1 MPVLLCIPKI
11 CERIRRLAEEAGC
24 GGAPNLEWCD
34 SKHAILTN
42 NTAPGLVQEYKLS
55 GVGRK
60 TVWNGGSGEEIYFAS
75 LDSLPFPVWTANER
89 GRCAFHNQAAL
100 VFLGKTQEGVLAEG
114 WAGFV
119 HPDDIAR
126 LADQLASLSHSS
138 SPRQIEFRMRSS
150 AGDYRW
156 FLCNLAPRYDGSGRI
171 SGCVG
176 YSVDISSF
184 KKTTEAFFHSETRYR
199 QLFDSNLI
207 GAMYTSVSGGI
218 LDANQKFLEMVG
230 YPASDIKAGLL
241 RWIDITPP
249 EYKAQAESNAE
260 QLRATGIFKP
270 VEKEYIR
277 NDGSR
282 VPVLVTSALL
292 EGSTTEAITFV
303 VDITEHKRAE
313 QAMRQQAESLAN
325 GQIAALNRTLTLLAT
340 EPSLDTALSHVLKA
354 ISEQLSVTSS
364 GLHLAGLNPS
374 DTLLHM
380 NYDDGQI
387 TRGEDIND
395 PSALHPRHVALI
407 TERWKAQKDGFP
419 KPVILDVAA
428 SSEFDDQRRARL
440 LANKIHTLLLVP
452 LLVHNRLVGTLS
464 IRIKERRTLRA
475 AEIELAQALAQQ
487 ASLAVH
493 LTHLA
498 ERLRQV
504 AILEER
510 NLAATGR
517 AAELARANQALKQ
530 TLDVLANDPEIDEVL
545 GHVLTVVTQVLE
557 GSVSTLWLRDRD
569 AETAKLHLV
578 FRDGHL
584 VSGAESGHRLA
595 GQTLD
600 LSRQDLFAFAVFR
613 RGRPVWHEVA
623 TSEAL
628 DEAAKTYLREQGV
641 KALLGIPL
649 ILADKAIGA
658 IVVRFPELRQFGSVE
673 LELAQGLAQQA
684 TLALQLTRLAEQA
697 RKAAITEE
705 RNRMAREIHDTLAQ
719 SFTGVLIQLQAARQV
734 LDGVNPEATQHLE
747 SAIALARVGLTEARR
762 SVRGLRP
769 QLLRDGNITTA
780 LDQLVRQ
787 LGTDSLVRINFSANG
802 DAQRLMSP
810 DIESNLLRISQ
821 EAITNAMKHSGANQ
835 INVRLSA
842 GPEAVQLA
850 IEDNGAG
857 FDPHVSTLSRGFGLI
872 SMQERADRIGGDL
885 TILTKPGAGTKIHL
899 LLPILRTT
907 KLGEDRTRGSGHSPP

>member
-1 MPVLLCIPKI
+1 
-11 CERIRRLAEEAGC
+11 
-24 GGAPNLEWCD
+24 
-34 SKHAILTN
+34 
-42 NTAPGLVQEYKLS
+42 LS
-55 GVGRK
+55 GVGPK
-60 TVWNGGSGEEIYFAS
+60 TAWTGGGGEEMYFAS
-75 LDSLPFPVWTANER
+75 LDSLPFPVWAANSHGSCTFR
-89 GRCAFHNQAAL
+89 NRACLA
-100 VFLGKTQEGVLAEG
+100 FLGKTQEDVITQD

-119 HPDDIAR
+119 HPDDIAK
-126 LADQLASLSHSS
+126 LTDQLASLARCS
-138 SPRQIEFRMRSS
+138 SPRQIQFRMRSS

-156 FLCNLAPRYDGSGRI
+156 FLCTLAPRYDGSGRI

-176 YSVDISSF
+176 YSADISSF
-184 KKTTEAFFHSETRYR
+184 KRKTEAFFHSETRYR

-218 LDANQKFLEMVG
+218 LDANEKFIEMVG
-230 YPASDIKAGLL
+230 YSASDIRAGRL
-241 RWIDITPP
+241 RWMDITPP

-277 NDGSR
+277 KDGSR
-282 VPVLVTSALL
+282 VPVLVTSAML
-292 EGSTTEAITFV
+292 EGSTAEAITFV
-303 VDITEHKRAE
+303 VDITEHKHEE
-313 QAMRQQAESLAN
+313 QAMRQHAESLAN
-325 GQIAALNRTLTLLAT
+325 GQTAALNRTLTLLAT

-374 DTLLHM
+374 DMLLLM

-407 TERWKAQKDGFP
+407 TERWKAQKEGFP
-419 KPVILDVAA
+419 KPVILDVAT
-428 SSEFDDQRRARL
+428 SSEFDDQRRAHL

-464 IRIKERRTLRA
+464 IRIKERRALRA

-498 ERLRQV
+498 ERSRQV

-530 TLDVLANDPEIDEVL
+530 TLDVLANDPEINEVL

-569 AETAKLHLV
+569 TETAKLHLL
-578 FRDGHL
+578 FRDGNL

-595 GQTLD
+595 GQILD

-734 LDGVNPEATQHLE
+734 LDGVNLEATQHLE

-780 LDQLVRQ
+780 LNQLVRQ

-842 GPEAVQLA
+842 GPEAIQLA

-907 KLGEDRTRGSGHSPP
+907 KLGEDRTRGSGHSPS

>member
-1 MPVLLCIPKI
+1 M
-11 CERIRRLAEEAGC
+11 
-24 GGAPNLEWCD
+24 
-34 SKHAILTN
+34 
-42 NTAPGLVQEYKLS
+42 S
-55 GVGRK
+55 GVGPK
-60 TVWNGGSGEEIYFAS
+60 TAWTGGDGEEIYFAS
-75 LDSLPFPVWTANER
+75 VDSLPFPVWAANKH
-89 GRCAFHNQAAL
+89 GRCTFHNQACLA
-100 VFLGKTQEGVLAEG
+100 FLGKTQEDVITED

-119 HPDDIAR
+119 HPDDIAT
-126 LADQLASLSHSS
+126 LADQLASLAHSS
-138 SPRQIEFRMRSS
+138 SPCSPRQIEFRMRSS

-156 FLCNLAPRYDGSGRI
+156 FLCTLAPRYDGLGRF

-176 YSVDISSF
+176 FSADISSF
-184 KKTTEAFFHSETRYR
+184 KKTTEASFHSETRYR

-218 LDANQKFLEMVG
+218 LDANHKFLEMVG
-230 YPASDIKAGLL
+230 YSASDIKAGL
-241 RWIDITPP
+241 RWIDITPA
-249 EYKAQAESNAE
+249 EFKAQAESNAE

-277 NDGSR
+277 KDGSR

-292 EGSTTEAITFV
+292 EGSTAEAITFV

-313 QAMRQQAESLAN
+313 QAMRQHAESLAN

-364 GLHLAGLNPS
+364 GLHLAGLSPA

-395 PSALHPRHVALI
+395 SSALHPRHIALI
-407 TERWKAQKDGFP
+407 TETWQAQKNGLP

-428 SSEFDDQRRARL
+428 SSEFDEQRRAHL
-440 LANKIHTLLLVP
+440 LANKIYTLLLVP

-464 IRIKERRTLRA
+464 IRIKERRALRA

-498 ERLRQV
+498 ERSRQV
-504 AILEER
+504 AVLEER

-569 AETAKLHLV
+569 TETAKLHLV

-595 GQTLD
+595 GQTLE

-649 ILADKAIGA
+649 ILAEKAIGA

-734 LDGVNPEATQHLE
+734 LDGIHLDATQHVE

-762 SVRGLRP
+762 SVQGLRP

-780 LDQLVRQ
+780 LDKLVRQ
-787 LGTDSLVRINFSANG
+787 LGSDSPVRINFSAHG

-835 INVRLSA
+835 ISVRLSA

-907 KLGEDRTRGSGHSPP
+907 KLGEDRSQGSGFSPA

>member
-1 MPVLLCIPKI
+1 M
-11 CERIRRLAEEAGC
+11 
-24 GGAPNLEWCD
+24 
-34 SKHAILTN
+34 
-42 NTAPGLVQEYKLS
+42 S
-55 GVGRK
+55 GVGPK
-60 TVWNGGSGEEIYFAS
+60 TAWTGGGGEEIYFAS
-75 LDSLPFPVWTANER
+75 LDSLPFPVWAANSD
-89 GRCAFHNQAAL
+89 GRCTFHNQAAL
-100 VFLGKTQEGVLAEG
+100 AFLGKTREGVLAEG
-114 WAGFV
+114 WPGFV
-119 HPDDIAR
+119 HPDDIEK
-126 LADQLASLSHSS
+126 LADQLASLAHSS
-138 SPRQIEFRMRSS
+138 SPQQIEFRMRSS

-156 FLCNLAPRYDGSGRI
+156 FLCTLAPRYDGSGRF

-176 YSVDISSF
+176 YSADISSF

-230 YPASDIKAGLL
+230 YSTSDIKAGRL
-241 RWIDITPP
+241 RWIDITPA
-249 EYKAQAESNAE
+249 EFKAQAESNAE

-277 NDGSR
+277 KDGSR

-292 EGSTTEAITFV
+292 EGSTAEAITFV

-313 QAMRQQAESLAN
+313 QAMRQHAESLAN

-380 NYDDGQI
+380 NYDDGHI

-395 PSALHPRHVALI
+395 SSALHPRHIALI
-407 TERWKAQKDGFP
+407 NERWQAQKDSFP

-428 SSEFDDQRRARL
+428 SSEFDDRRRAHL

-464 IRIKERRTLRA
+464 IRIKERRALRA

-498 ERLRQV
+498 ERSRQV
-504 AILEER
+504 AVLEER
-510 NLAATGR
+510 NLSATGR

-569 AETAKLHLV
+569 TETAKLHLV
-578 FRDGHL
+578 FRDGQL

-628 DEAAKTYLREQGV
+628 DEAAKSYLREQGV

-649 ILADKAIGA
+649 ILADIAIGA

-734 LDGVNPEATQHLE
+734 LDGVHLDATQHVE

-762 SVRGLRP
+762 SVQGLRP

-780 LDQLVRQ
+780 LDKLVRQ
-787 LGTDSLVRINFSANG
+787 LGSDSPVRINFSANG

-835 INVRLSA
+835 ISVRFST

-885 TILTKPGAGTKIHL
+885 TILTKPGAGTTIHL
-899 LLPILRTT
+899 LLPIPRTT
-907 KLGEDRTRGSGHSPP
+907 KLGEDRSQGSGFSPA

>member
-1 MPVLLCIPKI
+1 MSVAGLKTAWTGDGD
-11 CERIRRLAEEAGC
+11 EKAYLA
-24 GGAPNLEWCD
+24 
-34 SKHAILTN
+34 
-42 NTAPGLVQEYKLS
+42 
-55 GVGRK
+55 
-60 TVWNGGSGEEIYFAS
+60 F
-75 LDSLPFPVWTANER
+75 LDSLPFPVWLADER
-89 GRCAFHNQAAL
+89 GRCVFQNKAGLA
-100 VFLGKTQEGVLAEG
+100 FLGKKPEDVLAED

-119 HPDDIAR
+119 HPDDLPNLIGH
-126 LADQLASLSHSS
+126 LASLANASS
-138 SPRQIEFRMRSS
+138 RRQIEFRMRSS
-150 AGDYRW
+150 VAEYRW
-156 FLCNLAPRYDGSGRI
+156 FLCTLAPRIDGAGRI

-176 YSVDISSF
+176 YSVDISSS
-184 KKTTEAFFHSETRYR
+184 KKTTESFFHSETRYR
-199 QLFDSNLI
+199 QLFASNLI
-207 GAMYTSVSGGI
+207 GAIYTSVEGGI
-218 LDANQKFLEMVG
+218 LDANQKFLDMVG
-230 YPASDIKAGLL
+230 YSAGDISAGL
-241 RWIDITPP
+241 RWIDITPL
-249 EYKAQAESNAE
+249 EYKAQAESNARE
-260 QLRATGIFKP
+260 LRANGIFRP
-270 VEKEYIR
+270 IEKEYIR
-277 NDGSR
+277 KDGSR

-303 VDITEHKRAE
+303 VDITEHKRTE
-313 QAMRQQAESLAN
+313 QATRQHAESLAN

-364 GLHLAGLNPS
+364 GLHLAGLHANEA
-374 DTLLHM
+374 LLHM
-380 NYDDGQI
+380 NYDHGQI
-387 TRGEDIND
+387 TRGEDIDD
-395 PSALHPRHVALI
+395 PSALHPQHVARA
-407 TERWKAQKDGFP
+407 TERWQAQKDGCRG
-419 KPVILDVAA
+419 PVILDVAT
-428 SSEFDDQRRARL
+428 SSELDEVRRAHL
-440 LANKIHTLLLVP
+440 LAEDICTLLLVP
-452 LLVHNRLVGTLS
+452 LLVHNKLVGTLS
-464 IRIKERRTLRA
+464 IRVKERRELRP

-498 ERLRQV
+498 QRSRQV

-545 GHVLTVVTQVLE
+545 GHVLTVITQVLE
-557 GSVSTLWLRDRD
+557 GTVSTLWLRDRD
-569 AETAKLHLV
+569 DETAKLHLL

-595 GQTLD
+595 GQTLS

-628 DEAAKTYLREQGV
+628 DDVARAYLQEQGV

-649 ILADKAIGA
+649 ILADKAIGS
-658 IVVRFPELRQFGSVE
+658 IVVRFSDLRQFGSVE

-719 SFTGVLIQLQAARQV
+719 GFTGILIQLQAAKQV
-734 LDGVNPEATQHLE
+734 LNGAHSEATQHLE
-747 SAIALARVGLTEARR
+747 SAIDLARVGLTEARR
-762 SVRGLRP
+762 SVQGLRP
-769 QLLRDGNITTA
+769 QLLRDGNIVTA

-787 LGTDSLVRINFSANG
+787 LATDTLVRIHFFSNG
-802 DAQRLMSP
+802 DAQRLTWSP

-821 EAITNAMKHSGANQ
+821 EAIANAMKHSGANQ

-842 GPEAVQLA
+842 GSEAIQLA

-857 FDPHVSTLSRGFGLI
+857 FDPHVNSLSRGFGLI

-885 TILTKPGAGTKIHL
+885 TILTKPGSGTKIHL

-907 KLGEDRTRGSGHSPP
+907 KTGEDRSPASDHS

>member
-1 MPVLLCIPKI
+1 
-11 CERIRRLAEEAGC
+11 
-24 GGAPNLEWCD
+24 
-34 SKHAILTN
+34 
-42 NTAPGLVQEYKLS
+42 LS
-55 GVGRK
+55 GVGLK
-60 TVWNGGSGEEIYFAS
+60 SALTGDGGEEAYLAF
-75 LDSLPFPVWTANER
+75 LDSLPFPAWLADES
-89 GRCAFHNQAAL
+89 GFC
-100 VFLGKTQEGVLAEG
+100 VFLNKAGLILLDKTQENVLAEG
-114 WAGFV
+114 WVGFV
-119 HPDDIAR
+119 HPDDIANLRNHLTR
-126 LADQLASLSHSS
+126 LADDS
-138 SPRQIEFRMRSS
+138 SPPQLELRMRIT
-150 AGDYRW
+150 AADYRW
-156 FLCNLAPRYDGSGRI
+156 FLCILAARYDGSGRS
-171 SGCVG
+171 SGFVG
-176 YSVDISSF
+176 YSADISSLR
-184 KKTTEAFFHSETRYR
+184 KTAESFFRSETRYR

-218 LDANQKFLEMVG
+218 LDANLKFLEIVG
-230 YPASDIKAGLL
+230 YSAQEVEAAGL
-241 RWIDITPP
+241 RWMVTPP
-249 EYKAQAESNAE
+249 EYKAEAESNVE
-260 QLRATGIFKP
+260 ELRTTGIFKP

-277 NDGSR
+277 KDGSR
-282 VPVLVTSALL
+282 VSVLVTSALL
-292 EGSTTEAITFV
+292 EGSTSEAITFV

-313 QAMRQQAESLAN
+313 LAMRQHAESLAN
-325 GQIAALNRTLTLLAT
+325 GQISALNRTLTLLAT
-340 EPSLDTALSHVLKA
+340 EPSLDAALSHVLKA
-354 ISEQLSVTSS
+354 ITEQLSITSS
-364 GLHLAGLNPS
+364 GLHLAGSRANE
-374 DTLLHM
+374 TLLHM
-380 NYDDGQI
+380 NYHDGQI
-387 TRGEDIND
+387 TRGKDIRD
-395 PSALHPRHVALI
+395 PSALNPRHVALVA
-407 TERWKAQKDGFP
+407 ERWESRKVGSP
-419 KPVILDVAA
+419 KPVVLDV
-428 SSEFDDQRRARL
+428 STSPEFDDAGRARL
-440 LANKIHTLLLVP
+440 LGDKIYTLLLVP
-452 LLVHNRLVGTLS
+452 LLVHNKLVGALS
-464 IRIKERRTLRA
+464 IRIKERRALRP

-498 ERLRQV
+498 ESSRQV

-530 TLDVLANDPEIDEVL
+530 TLDVLATDPEIDEVL

-557 GSVSTLWLRDRD
+557 GTVSTLWLRDRD
-569 AETAKLHLV
+569 DETAKLHLL

-595 GQTLD
+595 GQTLS

-658 IVVRFPELRQFGSVE
+658 IVIRFSELRQFGSVE

-719 SFTGVLIQLQAARQV
+719 GFTGVLIQLQAAKQV
-734 LDGVNPEATQHLE
+734 LDGTHLEATQHLE

-762 SVRGLRP
+762 SVQGLRP
-769 QLLRDGNITTA
+769 QLLRDGNIITA

-787 LGTDSLVRINFSANG
+787 LGTDSLVRIHFSSNG
-802 DAQRLMSP
+802 DAQPAMSP
-810 DIESNLLRISQ
+810 DVESNLLRISQ

-842 GPEAVQLA
+842 GPESVQLA

-885 TILTKPGAGTKIHL
+885 TILTKPGAGTKVHL
-899 LLPILRTT
+899 LLPILRAAKT
-907 KLGEDRTRGSGHSPP
+907 GENRSAASGHS

>member
-1 MPVLLCIPKI
+1 
-11 CERIRRLAEEAGC
+11 LA
-24 GGAPNLEWCD
+24 
-34 SKHAILTN
+34 
-42 NTAPGLVQEYKLS
+42 
-55 GVGRK
+55 
-60 TVWNGGSGEEIYFAS
+60 
-75 LDSLPFPVWTANER
+75 
-89 GRCAFHNQAAL
+89 
-100 VFLGKTQEGVLAEG
+100 FLGKTQEDVITED

-119 HPDDIAR
+119 HADDIAK
-126 LADQLASLSHSS
+126 LTDQLASLAHSS

-150 AGDYRW
+150 AGGYRW
-156 FLCNLAPRYDGSGRI
+156 FLCTLVPRYDGSGRF
-171 SGCVG
+171 SGCAG
-176 YSVDISSF
+176 YLADNSSF
-184 KKTTEAFFHSETRYR
+184 KRTTESFFHSETRYR

-218 LDANQKFLEMVG
+218 LDANQKFLETVG
-230 YPASDIKAGLL
+230 YSVQDVQAGL
-241 RWIDITPP
+241 RWIDITPN
-249 EYKAQAESNAE
+249 EYKAQVESNAE

-277 NDGSR
+277 KDGSR

-313 QAMRQQAESLAN
+313 QAMLRRAESLAN
-325 GQIAALNRTLTLLAT
+325 GQLAALNRTLTLLAT
-340 EPSLDTALSHVLKA
+340 EQSLDTTLSHVLKA

-374 DTLLHM
+374 DALLHM

-387 TRGEDIND
+387 TRGEDINT
-395 PSALHPRHVALI
+395 PSALHPRDIALM
-407 TERWKAQKDGFP
+407 TQRWQAQKEGFP
-419 KPVILDVAA
+419 KPVILDVAM

-464 IRIKERRTLRA
+464 IRIKEHRALRP

-498 ERLRQV
+498 DRSRQV
-504 AILEER
+504 AVLEER
-510 NLAATGR
+510 NLAASGR
-517 AAELARANQALKQ
+517 SAELARANQALKQ
-530 TLDVLANDPEIDEVL
+530 TLDVLANDPEIDKVL
-545 GHVLTVVTQVLE
+545 SHVLTVVTQVLE
-557 GSVSTLWLRDRD
+557 GSGSTLWLRDRD
-569 AETAKLHLV
+569 TETAKLHLV
-578 FRDGHL
+578 FRDGRL
-584 VSGAESGHRLA
+584 VSGADSGHRLA

-628 DEAAKTYLREQGV
+628 DDAAKTYLREQGV

-734 LDGVNPEATQHLE
+734 LDGVHLEAAQHLE

-762 SVRGLRP
+762 SVQGLRP

-787 LGTDSLVRINFSANG
+787 LDTDSLVRINFSANG

-850 IEDNGAG
+850 IEDNGTG
-857 FDPHVSTLSRGFGLI
+857 FDPHVSALSRGFGLI

-899 LLPILRTT
+899 LLPIPRTT
-907 KLGEDRTRGSGHSPP
+907 KLGEDRSQGSGYSPA